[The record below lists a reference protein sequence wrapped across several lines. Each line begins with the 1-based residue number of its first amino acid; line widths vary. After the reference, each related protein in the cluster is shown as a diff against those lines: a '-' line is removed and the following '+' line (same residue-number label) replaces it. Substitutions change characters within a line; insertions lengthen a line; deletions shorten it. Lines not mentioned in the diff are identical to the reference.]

1 VNFNSLSI
9 KKKLIIAM
17 IFAVLAATVLVGLV
31 SQNLAKN
38 VIEDRLKSSE
48 LPAKLQQIRNH
59 VDKEIG
65 SIQQAAVQVASNRFL
80 LEFLEQEDTATEAT
94 VVQILNDVKAQ
105 YGLLDA
111 SFSNRDSGRYWNQNG
126 FLRELNREQ
135 DSWFFNFTQS
145 SQAQSVSIFTEA
157 NGDTKLF
164 VNYQQLN
171 GIGMSSLSKS
181 LDDMVKFID
190 QFKLEQTGF
199 VFLTDSSGTVR
210 LHNDNSL
217 IGNKDLSALYGSAAN
232 SALLNKQ
239 TFSLQEVEVNG
250 EDVLVASSY
259 IASMDWYV
267 IAELPKIEA
276 FATLNEAN
284 QQIVL
289 WTAAI
294 AIIFAFIAIWL
305 GRSIT
310 QPIENIANKFKELG
324 AGDGDLRQRIS
335 VDGNDELAQLAIG
348 FNNFIHKIH
357 ESMMEVAATG
367 EALQKAAGAVE
378 IQAKSTLDNSHH
390 QKDQT
395 LLVVTAI
402 NEMGATVNE
411 IASNAAH
418 AAKEAH
424 VAETETQSGQD
435 VVGKA
440 DAIINQLASDMTEV
454 SRVIES
460 LANNTQAIGS
470 ILDVIGGISEQT
482 NLLALNAAIEAAR
495 AGEQG
500 RGFAVVAD
508 EVRNLAS
515 RTAASTN
522 EIQSMINNLQ
532 TEASEAV
539 EAMKQSNEL
548 TVQGTQATNTTA
560 DSLVSIGGLVGQ
572 ISDLNTQIATATEE
586 QSCVVNEINQNIVE
600 INDST
605 QSSADT
611 AADLA
616 ESSQSL
622 RELSTRLGNM
632 VSVFKL

>member
-1 VNFNSLSI
+1 
-9 KKKLIIAM
+9 M

>member
-1 VNFNSLSI
+1 MV
-9 KKKLIIAM
+9 
-17 IFAVLAATVLVGLV
+17 FAVLTATALVGLV
-31 SQNLAKN
+31 SQNLAKT
-38 VIEDRLKSSE
+38 VIEDRLKNSE
-48 LPAKLQQIRNH
+48 LPAKVLQIRNH
-59 VDKEIG
+59 IDKEIG
-65 SIQQAAVQVASNRFL
+65 TIQQAAIQIANNRFL
-80 LEFLEQEDTATEAT
+80 LAFLEQDTNNNEAQT
-94 VVQILNDVKAQ
+94 VQVLNDIKAQ

-111 SFSNRDSGRYWNQNG
+111 SFADRNTGRYWNQNG
-126 FLRELNREQ
+126 FLRKLNHEQ
-135 DSWFFNFTQS
+135 DGWFFNFTQS
-145 SQAQSVSIFTEA
+145 QQAQSVSIFTEA

-171 GIGMSSLSKS
+171 GKGMSGLSKS
-181 LDDMVKFID
+181 LDDMVSFID
-190 QFKLEQTGF
+190 QFKLEQSGF
-199 VFLTDSSGTVR
+199 VFLTDASGTVR
-210 LHNDNSL
+210 LHRDNSL
-217 IGNKDLSALYGSAAN
+217 IGNKDLSALYGSSIS

-239 TFSLQEVEVNG
+239 AFNLQEVDVNG
-250 EDVLVASSY
+250 ETLLLASSY
-259 IASMDWYV
+259 VASMDWYV
-267 IAELPKIEA
+267 IATLPKVEA
-276 FATLNEAN
+276 FATLSEAN
-284 QQIVL
+284 QQIIL

-294 AIIFAFIAIWL
+294 AGIFVFIAIWL
-305 GRSIT
+305 ARSIT
-310 QPIENIANKFKELG
+310 RPIENIADKFKELG
-324 AGDGDLRQRIS
+324 AGDGDLRQRIT
-335 VDGNDELAQLAIG
+335 VEGNDELSQLVIG

-367 EALQKAAGAVE
+367 EALQQAATAVE
-378 IQAKSTLDNSHH
+378 SQAKSTLDNSHH

-402 NEMGATVNE
+402 NEMGATVTE

-424 VAETETQSGQD
+424 VAETETQSGQG
-435 VVGKA
+435 VVVQA
-440 DAIINQLASDMTEV
+440 DSIINQLASDMTEV
-454 SRVIES
+454 SKVIES

-508 EVRNLAS
+508 EVRSLAS
-515 RTAASTN
+515 RTAESTN

-532 TEASEAV
+532 TEAAAAV
-539 EAMKQSNEL
+539 EAMKKSDEL
-548 TVQGTQATNTTA
+548 TVQGTQATNATTE
-560 DSLVSIGGLVGQ
+560 SLVSIGGLVGQ
-572 ISDLNTQIATATEE
+572 ISDLNTQIATATEQ

-611 AADLA
+611 AQNLA